1 MRSVTVRLPSF
12 AGGKHGQEA
21 ILKGEKMC
29 TNWDTLSVPGAG
41 SAACGLAGR
50 LGREAGR
57 GGAAQGRCATCS
69 VAGTSP
75 NRAPGRAQRRPAPP
89 PPPPPRGGN
98 KGGSARGAEPGGKGA
113 ERLVVSRFVLARFV
127 PVGDEVGRRA
137 ATSNGEVG
145 VPRAR
150 ASCGLAARGVACARS
165 GG

>member
-12 AGGKHGQEA
+12 GGGRHGQEA

-29 TNWDTLSVPGAG
+29 TNWDTLSVPGSG

-75 NRAPGRAQRRPAPP
+75 SSAPGRAQRLPA

-98 KGGSARGAEPGGKGA
+98 KGGSARGAEPGGKGRSVWWRRA
-113 ERLVVSRFVLARFV
+113 LCSLGLFLS
-127 PVGDEVGRRA
+127 GDEVGRRA
-137 ATSNGEVG
+137 ATSNREVG

-150 ASCGLAARGVACARS
+150 ASCGLAPRGVACARS